1 MGVKTAAMKPQIN
14 RFFERI
20 INMIID
26 RERVKNTF
34 AEYTSGYNATDPKIK
49 LKIDHTY
56 RVAELCELI
65 ARDLKLDEYE
75 TDVAWLTGML
85 HDVGRF
91 EQIKR
96 YNTFN
101 DVQSVDHANF
111 GADLLFKEGLIDRYV
126 DGFHDDKYGII
137 VENAIRNHSAFRIDE
152 RLDEYT
158 VMFCNILRDADKVDI
173 FRVNVDTPAEDIYNV
188 TTEELKNSQVSP
200 EVMAAFDERHAV
212 LRSCKKTVVDHVAG
226 HIALTFELVYPISLQ
241 IANER
246 GYLDKMMAFESDNE
260 VTGKQFEEIRAK
272 LNEYVASVKP
282 L

>member
-111 GADLLFKEGLIDRYV
+111 GADLLFKEGLIDTYV
-126 DGFHDDKYGII
+126 DGFYDDKYGVI

-212 LRSCKKTVVDHVAG
+212 LRSCKKTAVDHVAG

-241 IANER
+241 IAKER

-272 LNEYVASVKP
+272 LNEYVASVRP

>member
-1 MGVKTAAMKPQIN
+1 MEIKTAAMKPQIN

-65 ARDLKLDEYE
+65 ASDLKLDEYE

-101 DVQSVDHANF
+101 DAQSVDHANF
-111 GADLLFKEGLIDRYV
+111 GADLLFKEGLIDTSV
-126 DGFHDDKYGII
+126 DGFNDDKYGII

-212 LRSCKKTVVDHVAG
+212 LRSCKKTAVDHVAG

-241 IANER
+241 IAKER

-260 VTGKQFEEIRAK
+260 ITGKQFEEIRAK

>member
-75 TDVAWLTGML
+75 IDVAWLTGML

-101 DVQSVDHANF
+101 DAQSVDHANF
-111 GADLLFKEGLIDRYV
+111 GADLLFKEGLIDPYV
-126 DGFHDDKYGII
+126 DGFHDDKYGVI

-188 TTEELKNSQVSP
+188 TTEELKNSQVSS

-212 LRSCKKTVVDHVAG
+212 LRSCKKTAVDHVAG

-241 IANER
+241 IAKER

-272 LNEYVASVKP
+272 LNEYVESVRP

>member
-1 MGVKTAAMKPQIN
+1 
-14 RFFERI
+14 
-20 INMIID
+20 MIID

-65 ARDLKLDEYE
+65 ARNLKLDEYE

-101 DVQSVDHANF
+101 DAQSVDHANF
-111 GADLLFKEGLIDRYV
+111 GANLLFKEGLIDTYV

-158 VMFCNILRDADKVDI
+158 VMFCNIWIMMIYVAVNQVVIKPMMRQRPFLQGMDYLPKLLKSYLI
-173 FRVNVDTPAEDIYNV
+173 VNVARN
-188 TTEELKNSQVSP
+188 
-200 EVMAAFDERHAV
+200 
-212 LRSCKKTVVDHVAG
+212 KKWH
-226 HIALTFELVYPISLQ
+226 
-241 IANER
+241 
-246 GYLDKMMAFESDNE
+246 
-260 VTGKQFEEIRAK
+260 
-272 LNEYVASVKP
+272 
-282 L
+282 

>member
-101 DVQSVDHANF
+101 DAQSVDHANF
-111 GADLLFKEGLIDRYV
+111 GADLLFKEGLIDTYV
-126 DGFHDDKYGII
+126 DGSHDDKYGII

-212 LRSCKKTVVDHVAG
+212 LRSCKKTAVDHVAG

-241 IANER
+241 IAKER

-272 LNEYVASVKP
+272 LNEYVASVRP

>member
-1 MGVKTAAMKPQIN
+1 MEIKTAAMKPQIN

-65 ARDLKLDEYE
+65 ARNLKLDEYE

-101 DVQSVDHANF
+101 DAQSVDHANF
-111 GADLLFKEGLIDRYV
+111 GADLLFKEGLIDTYV
-126 DGFHDDKYGII
+126 AAVHDDKYGVI

-188 TTEELKNSQVSP
+188 TTEELRNSQVSP

-241 IANER
+241 IAKER

-272 LNEYVASVKP
+272 LNEYVESVKP

>member
-111 GADLLFKEGLIDRYV
+111 GADLLFKEGLIDTYV
-126 DGFHDDKYGII
+126 DGFHDDKYGTI

-152 RLDEYT
+152 RLDDYT

-241 IANER
+241 IAKER

-272 LNEYVASVKP
+272 LNEYVASVRP

>member
-1 MGVKTAAMKPQIN
+1 MKPQIN

-101 DVQSVDHANF
+101 DAQSVDHANF
-111 GADLLFKEGLIDRYV
+111 GADLLFKEGFIDTYV
-126 DGFHDDKYGII
+126 DGFHDDKYGAI

-241 IANER
+241 IAKER

-260 VTGKQFEEIRAK
+260 ITGKQFEEIRAK
-272 LNEYVASVKP
+272 LNEYVESVR
-282 L
+282 LL

>member
-1 MGVKTAAMKPQIN
+1 MEIKTAAMKPQIN

-34 AEYTSGYNATDPKIK
+34 AEYTSRYNATDPKIK

-101 DVQSVDHANF
+101 DAQSVDHANF
-111 GADLLFKEGLIDRYV
+111 GADLLFKEGFLDTYV
-126 DGFHDDKYGII
+126 DGFHDDKYGVI

-241 IANER
+241 IAKER

-260 VTGKQFEEIRAK
+260 ITGKQFEEIRAK
-272 LNEYVASVKP
+272 LNEYVESVRP

>member
-111 GADLLFKEGLIDRYV
+111 GADLLFKEGLIDTYV
-126 DGFHDDKYGII
+126 DGFYDDKYGVI

-212 LRSCKKTVVDHVAG
+212 LRSCKKTAVDHVAG

-241 IANER
+241 IAKER

-272 LNEYVASVKP
+272 LNEYVESVKP

>member
-1 MGVKTAAMKPQIN
+1 MV
-14 RFFERI
+14 
-20 INMIID
+20 ID

-65 ARDLKLDEYE
+65 ARNLKLDEYE

-101 DVQSVDHANF
+101 DAQSVDHANF
-111 GADLLFKEGLIDRYV
+111 GANLLFKEGLIDTYV

-158 VMFCNILRDADKVDI
+158 VMLDI

>member
-1 MGVKTAAMKPQIN
+1 MDKLLDLTRDFDAAKAA
-14 RFFERI
+14 FE
-20 INMIID
+20 
-26 RERVKNTF
+26 
-34 AEYTSGYNATDPKIK
+34 AY
-49 LKIDHTY
+49 
-56 RVAELCELI
+56 
-65 ARDLKLDEYE
+65 LDEYDRADDKIHLKIVHTYGVVDAAE
-75 TDVAWLTGML
+75 DIARRMGLGEEDVQLAKVIGLL
-85 HDVGRF
+85 HDIGRF

-101 DVQSVDHANF
+101 DAQSVDHANF
-111 GADLLFKEGLIDRYV
+111 GADLLFKEGLIDTYV

-152 RLDEYT
+152 RLDDYT

-212 LRSCKKTVVDHVAG
+212 LRSCKKTAVDHVAG

-241 IANER
+241 IAKER

-272 LNEYVASVKP
+272 LNEYVASVRP

>member
-101 DVQSVDHANF
+101 DAQSVDHANF
-111 GADLLFKEGLIDRYV
+111 GADLLFKEGLIDTYV
-126 DGFHDDKYGII
+126 GGFHDDKYGII

-212 LRSCKKTVVDHVAG
+212 LRSCKKTAVDHVAG

-241 IANER
+241 IAKER

-260 VTGKQFEEIRAK
+260 ITGKQFKEIRAK
-272 LNEYVASVKP
+272 LNEYVESVRP

>member
-1 MGVKTAAMKPQIN
+1 
-14 RFFERI
+14 
-20 INMIID
+20 MIID

-65 ARDLKLDEYE
+65 ASDLKLDEYE

-96 YNTFN
+96 YNT
-101 DVQSVDHANF
+101 
-111 GADLLFKEGLIDRYV
+111 
-126 DGFHDDKYGII
+126 
-137 VENAIRNHSAFRIDE
+137 
-152 RLDEYT
+152 
-158 VMFCNILRDADKVDI
+158 
-173 FRVNVDTPAEDIYNV
+173 
-188 TTEELKNSQVSP
+188 
-200 EVMAAFDERHAV
+200 
-212 LRSCKKTVVDHVAG
+212 
-226 HIALTFELVYPISLQ
+226 
-241 IANER
+241 
-246 GYLDKMMAFESDNE
+246 YLDKMMAFESDNE

-272 LNEYVASVKP
+272 LNEYVESVKQ

>member
-101 DVQSVDHANF
+101 DAQSVDHANF
-111 GADLLFKEGLIDRYV
+111 GADLLFKEALIDTYV
-126 DGFHDDKYGII
+126 DGFHDDKYGVI

-241 IANER
+241 IAKER

-260 VTGKQFEEIRAK
+260 ITGKQFKEIRAK
-272 LNEYVASVKP
+272 LNEYVESVRP

>member
-1 MGVKTAAMKPQIN
+1 MV
-14 RFFERI
+14 
-20 INMIID
+20 ID

-101 DVQSVDHANF
+101 DAQSVDHANF
-111 GADLLFKEGLIDRYV
+111 GADLLFKEGFIDTYV
-126 DGFHDDKYGII
+126 DGFHDDKYGAI

-241 IANER
+241 IAKER

-260 VTGKQFEEIRAK
+260 ITGKQFEEIRAK
-272 LNEYVASVKP
+272 LNEYVESVKP

>member
-1 MGVKTAAMKPQIN
+1 
-14 RFFERI
+14 
-20 INMIID
+20 MIID
-26 RERVKNTF
+26 RERVKTTF

-75 TDVAWLTGML
+75 TDVAWLTGMM

-101 DVQSVDHANF
+101 DAQSVDHANF
-111 GADLLFKEGLIDRYV
+111 GADLLFKEGLIDTYV
-126 DGFHDDKYGII
+126 DGFHDDKYGTI

-152 RLDEYT
+152 RLDDYT

-173 FRVNVDTPAEDIYNV
+173 FRVNVDTPAGEAYNV
-188 TTEELKNSQVSP
+188 TNMDTAVSIKAMDELVCETIGSGKI
-200 EVMAAFDERHAV
+200 
-212 LRSCKKTVVDHVAG
+212 KTVIDIPEDLASFG
-226 HIALTFELVYPISLQ
+226 YNPEMIIRLDSKKLMQLGWKATIGLEEMFERLIK
-241 IANER
+241 
-246 GYLDKMMAFESDNE
+246 GMK
-260 VTGKQFEEIRAK
+260 K
-272 LNEYVASVKP
+272 
-282 L
+282 

>member
-111 GADLLFKEGLIDRYV
+111 GADLLFKEGLIDTYV
-126 DGFHDDKYGII
+126 DGFYDDKYGVI

>member
-1 MGVKTAAMKPQIN
+1 
-14 RFFERI
+14 
-20 INMIID
+20 MIID

-101 DVQSVDHANF
+101 DAQSVDHANF
-111 GADLLFKEGLIDRYV
+111 GADLLFKEGLIDTYV
-126 DGFHDDKYGII
+126 DGFHDDKYGVI

-152 RLDEYT
+152 RLDDYT

-188 TTEELKNSQVSP
+188 TTEELRNSQVSP
-200 EVMAAFDERHAV
+200 EVMVAFDERHAV

-241 IANER
+241 IAKER

>member
-75 TDVAWLTGML
+75 TDV
-85 HDVGRF
+85 
-91 EQIKR
+91 
-96 YNTFN
+96 
-101 DVQSVDHANF
+101 
-111 GADLLFKEGLIDRYV
+111 
-126 DGFHDDKYGII
+126 DGFHDDKYGTI

-152 RLDEYT
+152 RLDDYT

-188 TTEELKNSQVSP
+188 TTEELKNSQVSS

-212 LRSCKKTVVDHVAG
+212 LRSCKKTAVDHVAG

-241 IANER
+241 IAKER

-272 LNEYVASVKP
+272 LNEYVASVRP

>member
-1 MGVKTAAMKPQIN
+1 MEIKTAAMKPQIN

-34 AEYTSGYNATDPKIK
+34 AEYISGYNATDPKIK

-65 ARDLKLDEYE
+65 ARNLKLDEYE

-101 DVQSVDHANF
+101 DAQSVDHANF
-111 GADLLFKEGLIDRYV
+111 GADLLFKEGLIDTYV
-126 DGFHDDKYGII
+126 DGFHDDKYGVI

-173 FRVNVDTPAEDIYNV
+173 FRVNIDIRPSLGKQNGR
-188 TTEELKNSQVSP
+188 EVSP
-200 EVMAAFDERHAV
+200 PVLDDLLFITVRRWYGVRHPHLPWRFLPVTVPLLGVCVFSREWGKAAAPLFLLGQ
-212 LRSCKKTVVDHVAG
+212 LRQDLHYG
-226 HIALTFELVYPISLQ
+226 
-241 IANER
+241 R
-246 GYLDKMMAFESDNE
+246 
-260 VTGKQFEEIRAK
+260 
-272 LNEYVASVKP
+272 SVRFRP
-282 L
+282 GLPG

>member
-65 ARDLKLDEYE
+65 ARNLKLDEYE

-101 DVQSVDHANF
+101 DAQSVDHANF
-111 GADLLFKEGLIDRYV
+111 GADLLFKEGLIDTYV
-126 DGFHDDKYGII
+126 DGFHDDKYCVI

-188 TTEELKNSQVSP
+188 TTEELRNSQVSP

-241 IANER
+241 IAKER

-272 LNEYVASVKP
+272 LNEYVESVKP

>member
-1 MGVKTAAMKPQIN
+1 MKPQIN

-111 GADLLFKEGLIDRYV
+111 GADLLFKEGLIDTYV
-126 DGFHDDKYGII
+126 DGFRDDKYGII

>member
-1 MGVKTAAMKPQIN
+1 
-14 RFFERI
+14 
-20 INMIID
+20 MIID

-101 DVQSVDHANF
+101 DAQSVDHANF
-111 GADLLFKEGLIDRYV
+111 GADLLFKEGLIDTYV
-126 DGFHDDKYGII
+126 DGFHDDKYGVI

-152 RLDEYT
+152 RLDDYT

-173 FRVNVDTPAEDIYNV
+173 FSE
-188 TTEELKNSQVSP
+188 
-200 EVMAAFDERHAV
+200 
-212 LRSCKKTVVDHVAG
+212 
-226 HIALTFELVYPISLQ
+226 IA
-241 IANER
+241 
-246 GYLDKMMAFESDNE
+246 
-260 VTGKQFEEIRAK
+260 
-272 LNEYVASVKP
+272 
-282 L
+282 

>member
-1 MGVKTAAMKPQIN
+1 MGVKTAAIKPQIN

-20 INMIID
+20 TNMIID

-34 AEYTSGYNATDPKIK
+34 AEYTSGYNTTDPKIK

-91 EQIKR
+91 E
-96 YNTFN
+96 
-101 DVQSVDHANF
+101 H
-111 GADLLFKEGLIDRYV
+111 
-126 DGFHDDKYGII
+126 
-137 VENAIRNHSAFRIDE
+137 
-152 RLDEYT
+152 
-158 VMFCNILRDADKVDI
+158 
-173 FRVNVDTPAEDIYNV
+173 IYNV

-241 IANER
+241 IAKER

-272 LNEYVASVKP
+272 LNEYVESVRP

>member
-111 GADLLFKEGLIDRYV
+111 GADLLFKEGPIDTYV

-212 LRSCKKTVVDHVAG
+212 LRSCKKTAVDHVAG

-241 IANER
+241 IAKER

-272 LNEYVASVKP
+272 LNEYVASVRP

>member
-1 MGVKTAAMKPQIN
+1 MVCDDLNGLIDVVESINKPVIN
-14 RFFERI
+14 RKNV
-20 INMIID
+20 INA
-26 RERVKNTF
+26 F
-34 AEYTSGYNATDPKIK
+34 AEYVRNYDPSDEKIK
-49 LKIDHTY
+49 LKINHTY
-56 RVAELCELI
+56 RVAGLCQRI
-65 ARDLKLDEYE
+65 AESLGLSEP
-75 TDVAWLTGML
+75 DVDIAWLLGML
-85 HDVGRF
+85 HDIGRF
-91 EQIKR
+91 EQIR
-96 YNTFN
+96 RFGTFN
-101 DVQSVDHANF
+101 DVQSVDHAEF
-111 GADLLFKEGLIDRYV
+111 GADLLFKEGLIDTYV
-126 DGFHDDKYGII
+126 DGFHDDKYGVI

-212 LRSCKKTVVDHVAG
+212 LRSCKKTAVDHVAG

-241 IANER
+241 IAKER

-272 LNEYVASVKP
+272 LNEYVESVKP

>member
-1 MGVKTAAMKPQIN
+1 
-14 RFFERI
+14 
-20 INMIID
+20 MIID

-65 ARDLKLDEYE
+65 TRDLKLDEYE

-101 DVQSVDHANF
+101 DAQSVDHANF
-111 GADLLFKEGLIDRYV
+111 GADLLFKEGLIDTYV
-126 DGFHDDKYGII
+126 DGFHDDKYGVI

-188 TTEELKNSQVSP
+188 TTE
-200 EVMAAFDERHAV
+200 D
-212 LRSCKKTVVDHVAG
+212 
-226 HIALTFELVYPISLQ
+226 
-241 IANER
+241 
-246 GYLDKMMAFESDNE
+246 
-260 VTGKQFEEIRAK
+260 
-272 LNEYVASVKP
+272 
-282 L
+282 

>member
-14 RFFERI
+14 RLFERI

-101 DVQSVDHANF
+101 DAQSVDHANF
-111 GADLLFKEGLIDRYV
+111 GADLLFKEALIDTYV
-126 DGFHDDKYGII
+126 DGFHDDKYGVI

-241 IANER
+241 IAKER

-260 VTGKQFEEIRAK
+260 ITGKQFKEIRAK
-272 LNEYVASVKP
+272 LNEYVESVRP

>member
-1 MGVKTAAMKPQIN
+1 MKPQIN
-14 RFFERI
+14 QFFERI

-34 AEYTSGYNATDPKIK
+34 AEYTSGYNAADPKIK

-101 DVQSVDHANF
+101 DAQSVDHANF
-111 GADLLFKEGLIDRYV
+111 GADLLFKEGLIDTYV
-126 DGFHDDKYGII
+126 DGFYDDKYGVI

-152 RLDEYT
+152 RLDDYT

-226 HIALTFELVYPISLQ
+226 HIALTFELVYPISLK
-241 IANER
+241 IAKER

-272 LNEYVASVKP
+272 LNEYVESVRQ